1 MNRDLNTPLW
11 QLTLGDLLDAIQ
23 KLQQPEPPKVEDYTG
38 DRYVYHISGIAKLFG
53 CSKTTVNVYR
63 RNGWL
68 EPAIK
73 QYGRKIVCDASLALE
88 LFGKHQNQ

>member
-23 KLQQPEPPKVEDYTG
+23 KIQQPEPPKVEDYTAE
-38 DRYVYHISGIAKLFG
+38 RYVYQRAGIAKLLG
-53 CSKTTVNVYR
+53 CSVTMVSTHRKR
-63 RNGWL
+63 GWI

-73 QYGRKIVCDASLALE
+73 QMGRKIVCDAPLALK
-88 LFGKHQNQ
+88 LFGEQKN